1 MSFLGLLLII
11 LLFFLLRP
19 VFKMFMIYRKYRR
32 AMRDAY
38 SRAQS
43 AQGRPYGRGSQSR
56 GAQNP
61 APKKKVFTKDMGEYV
76 AYEEISC
83 TIKQENDSQQ
93 SSRTV
98 TEEQV
103 TDIEWEDIKE

>member
-19 VFKMFMIYRKYRR
+19 VFKMFMMYRKYRR
-32 AMRDAY
+32 AMREAY

-83 TIKQENDSQQ
+83 TITEDSTSQQ
-93 SSRTV
+93 TQTV